1 MSLVNCLSDPVRSC
15 SRFAVL
21 IFMLSFV
28 DRFLLMTI
36 SPSGRAFP
44 TALEDSIIQTVM
56 TVLHDTVRV
65 RHPLWNLALTEFC
78 FLLQVFLWPPSTSHS
93 DQWNPFHPPCW
104 QVVCQCSSGCINT
117 DSDDKRV
124 MGQEIINRR
133 EYECEMCESKHCGAE
148 IKSGRR
154 SSTLIP

>member
-56 TVLHDTVRV
+56 TVIHDTVRV
-65 RHPLWNLALTEFC
+65 RHQLWNSRSHRILFPVAGLLVAALHVSFRPMEPFPPTVLASGMPM
-78 FLLQVFLWPPSTSHS
+78 LQWLYQH
-93 DQWNPFHPPCW
+93 
-104 QVVCQCSSGCINT
+104 
-117 DSDDKRV
+117 R
-124 MGQEIINRR
+124 
-133 EYECEMCESKHCGAE
+133 
-148 IKSGRR
+148 
-154 SSTLIP
+154 